1 MIQAI
6 TFDLWNTL
14 LTNRFYSDLRLE
26 YLTQFLESKK
36 LPYSLDNIEDA
47 FRSAFYLPERNYE
60 ENDHIYT
67 EDRISKMLKILKLD
81 LTKFDSDLIKREFE
95 EVMLRD
101 PPPLK
106 LGVKKTLKVLSSDY
120 KIGLIS
126 NTGITPGRVISK
138 VFQEY
143 EIFKFFQVKIYSDE
157 IGYYKPHPILFKTAL
172 KKLECSP
179 QNSIHIGDKLE
190 TDIKGAKDNNMFTIW
205 FNDSNSLGSENIQPD
220 YEIHEIPEVIQ
231 IVKNLI

>member
-6 TFDLWNTL
+6 TFDLWNTIF
-14 LTNRFYSDLRLE
+14 TNRFYSDLRLK

-36 LPYSLDNIEDA
+36 IPYSLDKLETA

-67 EDRISKMLKILKLD
+67 EDRISRMLNILNLD
-81 LTKFDSDLIKREFE
+81 LSTIDRELITKEFE
-95 EVMLRD
+95 EAILKD

-106 LGVKKTLKVLSSDY
+106 IGVKQTLEELSSDY

-126 NTGITPGRVISK
+126 NTGITPGRVIRR

-143 EIFKFFQVKIYSDE
+143 EILKFFQVKIYSDE
-157 IGYYKPHPILFKTAL
+157 IGFYKPHPILFEMAL
-172 KKLECSP
+172 KELGCPP

-190 TDIKGAKDNNMFTIW
+190 TDIKGAKDYNMFTIW
-205 FNDSNSLGSENIQPD
+205 FNDSNSPNSKLIQPD
-220 YEIHEIPEVIQ
+220 YEIHEITEVIQ